1 MPDLKKKTTGAERR
15 YSESNT
21 EIRADGDK
29 KKIVGYAAKFNT
41 KSSLIYG
48 MFEETI
54 KPGAFDGADMSDVRA
69 YFNHNRNMILGRTKS
84 GTLRLSIDEVGL
96 RYEIDAADTT
106 ATRDLITSM
115 ERGDINQS
123 SFAFVV
129 EEDEWDEKAEPVQRS
144 IIRFKTISDVSP
156 VSEPAFPDTSS
167 GVRDLDGFSLETT
180 SKLIEIQEKRTIAAL
195 DDARLEIELRT
206 KM

>member
-1 MPDLKKKTTGAERR
+1 MPKQTGPERR
-15 YSESNT
+15 FYDSNS

-41 KSSLIYG
+41 KSSLLYG
-48 MFEETI
+48 MFEEII
-54 KPGAFDGADMSDVRA
+54 KPGAFDGADMTDVRA
-69 YFNHNRNMILGRTKS
+69 YFNHDRNLILGRTKS
-84 GTLRLSIDEVGL
+84 GTLRLSVDEVGL

-106 ATRDLITSM
+106 AARDLMTSM

-123 SFAFVV
+123 SFAFIV
-129 EEDEWDEKAEPVQRS
+129 EEDEWDEKANPVQRS
-144 IIRFKTISDVSP
+144 IIKFRVISDVSP

-167 GVRDLDGFSLETT
+167 GVREMNGIGLSTT
-180 SKLIEIQEKRTIAAL
+180 TKLLEIQEKRTIAAL

>member
-1 MPDLKKKTTGAERR
+1 MSDLKKKTAGVECR
-15 YSESNT
+15 YTESNT
-21 EIRADGDK
+21 EIRTDGDK

-48 MFEETI
+48 MFEEII

-69 YFNHNRNMILGRTKS
+69 YFNHDRNKILGRTKS

-106 ATRDLITSM
+106 ATRDLMASM
-115 ERGDINQS
+115 ERGDISES
-123 SFAFVV
+123 SFKFVV
-129 EEDEWDEKAEPVQRS
+129 AEDKWDEKAEPAQRS
-144 IIRFKTISDVSP
+144 IIRFSKIGDVSP
-156 VSEPAFPDTSS
+156 VSEAAYPDTSS